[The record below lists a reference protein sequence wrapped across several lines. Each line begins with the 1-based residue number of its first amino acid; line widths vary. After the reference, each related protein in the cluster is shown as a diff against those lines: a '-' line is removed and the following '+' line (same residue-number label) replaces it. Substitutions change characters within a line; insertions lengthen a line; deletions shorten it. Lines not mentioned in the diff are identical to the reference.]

1 MLSRLRDARHVN
13 EVDHTEPNTLILEV
27 HRYLVAVDTFRVER
41 CEPTWLPE
49 SAPCRTPEE
58 CVESRAERLPST
70 H

>member
-1 MLSRLRDARHVN
+1 MLGTVN

-27 HRYLVAVDTFRVER
+27 HRYLVAVDTFRAER

-49 SAPCRTPEE
+49 SAPCRIPEE
-58 CVESRAERLPST
+58 CLQARAVHVPST